1 MLKNTS
7 FDIKQADDLLH
18 SLDIG
23 AIK

>member
-18 SLDIG
+18 SMDIG